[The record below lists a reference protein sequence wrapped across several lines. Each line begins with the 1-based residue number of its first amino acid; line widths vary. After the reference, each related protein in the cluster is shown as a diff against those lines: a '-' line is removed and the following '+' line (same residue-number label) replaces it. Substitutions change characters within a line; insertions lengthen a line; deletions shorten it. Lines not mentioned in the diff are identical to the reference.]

1 MVCEVFILKMVSI
14 DIVALSQ
21 FEQCS
26 SWVFVLRRSKAGLK
40 SLKENRLR
48 GQLTI
53 TGHPLKPGQGVPIHV
68 EGGDGQSIVLGRGM
82 VIEEL
87 VDLIDLTKGF
97 DPIKAGNIEFRAM
110 RGGGGHG
117 WWVIGRRKG
126 WR

>member
-53 TGHPLKPGQGVPIHV
+53 TGHPLKPGEGVTFHL
-68 EGGDGQSIVLGRGM
+68 EGSCG
-82 VIEEL
+82 
-87 VDLIDLTKGF
+87 
-97 DPIKAGNIEFRAM
+97 
-110 RGGGGHG
+110 
-117 WWVIGRRKG
+117 
-126 WR
+126 